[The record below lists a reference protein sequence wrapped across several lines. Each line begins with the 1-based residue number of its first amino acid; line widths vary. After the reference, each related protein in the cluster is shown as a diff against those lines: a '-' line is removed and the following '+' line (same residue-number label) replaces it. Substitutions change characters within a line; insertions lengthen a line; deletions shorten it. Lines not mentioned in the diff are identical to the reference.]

1 MSSDET
7 LQICCNFKW
16 ISKICSLRGKQ
27 RNMKEIKQLSSKT
40 LTSEELITAIFNP
53 LSEQNKSLPTRITQ
67 YILEGDEVA
76 VLVDFDKLCQIPNNF
91 DKIYELL
98 QRPAD
103 FYSLDN
109 YDKIHP
115 SLHARMNF
123 YKLWTDVYTPE
134 QIIRFARILA
144 TLCEHLPFIKR
155 VSEQIPSWLIYLLY
169 DGLITTLPLYG
180 ENEDKI
186 DDRENWSVQQLHQF
200 LEVEQAGLG
209 ENLLFAIFDRHNI
222 PEYHSNYF
230 QYFTRL
236 NGLLNYIQDHLEFFK
251 QLPLSGLAL
260 LGQLEQLKY
269 IHKYPELSLQL
280 VDFLAMQAL
289 NTSKQV
295 SKLAREILL
304 SQPLELV
311 QHQLKHF
318 LTLGS
323 VKQRINATILL
334 SRIISEPII
343 LQQALANETNKT
355 VIAALENALSRLESS
370 NAAKLQADLV
380 IPDFKPLSDTLLPI
394 SARDVLQQNFDD
406 FLIERKKLIQYL
418 LEETKKNNNLWGL
431 EHYQNSYKSLKTVT
445 SKSLDNIFDY
455 LNGKIELSVL
465 LQEFDKNINFDFLI
479 TKNRLV
485 NLPEFS
491 LFHLLRMTK
500 LLSGLDKHPFA
511 YIYNHYKIVKNFD
524 LRQIADVM
532 VKLNYQQV
540 EYEIA
545 LEFLT
550 SDFYHDNYGNE
561 PHKLWAFFA
570 ENEFLIDEALGF
582 APSQI
587 TWSFYNCKHVDKVNA
602 IKILQIFPT
611 IPAKYVAYL
620 FELALGESKQIRYA
634 AQNALKRIPNI
645 HNQVEQALSSPK
657 QEVRTAAANWLA
669 ELGQKSSI
677 KALNAALKKEKRETV
692 QAAILVALEKIGED
706 ISQHLTPKKL
716 LADAQKGLKGKI
728 PTDFDWFDF
737 NLLPTLTW
745 QNGDKV
751 DRQIIQW
758 WICLA
763 VKLKDPSH
771 PLLIIYTRLLSTQSQ
786 QQLGEFILQSFINQD
801 IRTPTLEEAE
811 AAANSQTDKR
821 LQQYIL
827 QYQRYPEFYSYYKNI
842 TYEQVF
848 DEIKNETLATY
859 LGSAIKTKGI
869 LALTCGIEGSFA
881 VSLLRSY
888 MKNHYQRR
896 AQIEAMLDP
905 LANSDD
911 PMIIQL
917 LLSLARRYRTASIQE
932 KAKYLVANIAERSGW
947 TTDELADRT
956 ISTAGLDDNGLL
968 ILDYGERTFIA
979 SLDEQ
984 FKWQLKN
991 ADGEKIKAL
1000 PEARKS
1006 ENPELVK
1013 KAKKQFSNS
1022 KKELSQLLTMQIN
1035 RFYEAMC
1042 VLRQWQVEDWQKY
1055 LQPHPVVGRFIQRLV
1070 WLQLDNNGQIVNS
1083 FRPTEDGS
1091 LITNQDEEI
1100 LLDQNHFISVAHSA
1114 LLASDA
1120 IAQWQAHIEDYKITP
1135 LFEQFSHTLPEISKF
1150 NDGVIDDRLGWLT
1163 DSFTIRNVLTK
1174 LNYERDTAE
1183 DGGCFY
1189 GYHKYFGSLDI
1200 YINIEF
1206 SGSMLPEENI
1216 PVVLYNLYF
1225 SDKKGFK
1232 DRAIALDKLPKVLLT
1247 EGYADYMAVAKVCS
1261 GFDPNW
1267 KDKLI

>member
-1 MSSDET
+1 
-7 LQICCNFKW
+7 
-16 ISKICSLRGKQ
+16 
-27 RNMKEIKQLSSKT
+27 MKKIKQL
-40 LTSEELITAIFNP
+40 LTKPFLSEQLITTIFKP
-53 LSEQNKSLPTRITQ
+53 LSELDKSLPVRITQ

-76 VLVDFDKLCQIPNNF
+76 VLVDFEKLCRLPNNF
-91 DKIYELL
+91 NNIYELL
-98 QRPAD
+98 RRPAD
-103 FYSLDN
+103 FYSSDN
-109 YDKIHP
+109 YDKIHS
-115 SLHARMNF
+115 SLQARVNF
-123 YKLWTDVYTPE
+123 YKLWTDAYTPE
-134 QIIRFARILA
+134 QIIRFARVLA
-144 TLCEHLPFIKR
+144 TLCEHLRFTKR
-155 VSEQIPSWLIYLLY
+155 VSKQIPSWLIYLLY
-169 DGLITTLPLYG
+169 DGLITTLPFFG

-222 PEYHSNYF
+222 PEYHCNYF

-251 QLPLSGLAL
+251 QLPLRGLAL
-260 LGQLEQLKY
+260 LGQLEQLNY

-295 SKLAREILL
+295 SKLATEILL
-304 SQPLELV
+304 SQPLGLV
-311 QHQLKHF
+311 QHQLKYF

-323 VKQRINATILL
+323 VKQRVNATILL
-334 SRIISEPII
+334 SRIISEPLI
-343 LQQALANETNKT
+343 LQEALANETNKT
-355 VIAALENALSRLESS
+355 VIATIENALSRLESA

-380 IPDFKPLSDTLLPI
+380 IPDFEPLSDTPLPI

-406 FLIERKKLIQYL
+406 FLIECKKLMQKE
-418 LEETKKNNNLWGL
+418 LEENKEKNKSWAL
-431 EHYQNSYKSLKTVT
+431 HYYQNSYKSLKTVT
-445 SKSLDNIFDY
+445 SKSLDNIFEY
-455 LNGKIELSVL
+455 LDGKINRSAL
-465 LQEFDKNINFDFLI
+465 LDKINKDIDFRFLL
-479 TKNRLV
+479 TKNRLS

-491 LFHLLRMTK
+491 LFHLFRMRELIAPSDSTYYFK
-500 LLSGLDKHPFA
+500 RL
-511 YIYNHYKIVKNFD
+511 YNDYDVVKKFD
-524 LRQIADVM
+524 LRQLADVM
-532 VKLNYQQV
+532 VKLNSYSQV
-540 EYEIA
+540 EYAIA
-545 LEFLT
+545 LPFLT
-550 SDFYHDNYGNE
+550 SDVFHDIYENE
-561 PHKLWAFFA
+561 PYKLWAFFA
-570 ENEFLIDEALGF
+570 ENEFLIDQALGF
-582 APSQI
+582 APLQI
-587 TWSFYNCKHVDKVNA
+587 NQSSHNCIDKVCA
-602 IKILQIFPT
+602 IKILQLFPT

-634 AQNALKRIPNI
+634 AQDVLKLIPNI

-657 QEVRTAAANWLA
+657 QEVRIAVANWLA

-677 KALNAALKKEKRETV
+677 KALNNALKKEKRETV

-728 PTDFDWFDF
+728 PTDFNWFDF

-745 QNGDKV
+745 QNSDKV

-786 QQLGEFILQSFINQD
+786 QQLGKFILQSFINQD
-801 IRTPTLEEAE
+801 TRTPTLEEAE
-811 AAANSQTDKR
+811 AEANSQAEKR

-827 QYQRYPEFYSYYKNI
+827 NYQRYPEFYSYYKDI

-848 DEIKNETLATY
+848 DEIKKETLATY

-881 VSLLRSY
+881 VSILRSY

-896 AQIEAMLDP
+896 AQIEAMLEP

-911 PMIIQL
+911 PLIIQL
-917 LLSLARRYRTASIQE
+917 LLSLARRYRMASIQE
-932 KAKYLVANIAERSGW
+932 KAKYLAESIAQRTGW
-947 TTDELADRT
+947 STDELADRT

-968 ILDYGERTFIA
+968 ILDYGERTFTA

-991 ADGEKIKAL
+991 AEGEKIKVL

-1006 ENPELVK
+1006 ENSELVK
-1013 KAKKQFSNS
+1013 QAKKQFSNS

-1042 VLRQWQVEDWQKY
+1042 VQRQWKVNDWQKY
-1055 LQPHPVVGRFIQRLV
+1055 LQPHPIVGRLIQRLV
-1070 WLQLDNNGQIVNS
+1070 WMELNNNGQIVNS
-1083 FRPTEDGS
+1083 FRPAEDGS

-1100 LLDQNHFISVAHSA
+1100 LLDQNHSITVAHSV
-1114 LLASDA
+1114 LLSIEDVVL
-1120 IAQWQAHIEDYKITP
+1120 WQKHLKDYKINP
-1135 LFEQFSHTLPEISKF
+1135 LFEQFSHPLPDMSKF
-1150 NDGVIDDRLGWLT
+1150 KDGIIDDRLGWLT
-1163 DSFTIRNVLTK
+1163 DSFTLRGILTK
-1174 LNYERDTAE
+1174 LGYMRDIIE
-1183 DGGCFY
+1183 DEGCFF
-1189 GYHKYFGSLDI
+1189 GYHKYFDSLNI

-1216 PVVLYNLYF
+1216 PAVLFNLYF
-1225 SDKKGFK
+1225 SNKKGFK
-1232 DRAIALDKLPKVLLT
+1232 DRAIALDKLPQVLLA
-1247 EGYADYMAVAKVCS
+1247 EGYADYMAVANASS

-1267 KDKLI
+1267 KDKLIW